1 MIIKEKDS
9 KQSEIDELSSLLAL
23 NLPEGKK
30 SLIKKELNCLKSG
43 ERGEKD
49 SAYYIDFDFDSSKN
63 HAVIHDL
70 RLEFE
75 NKVAQIDH
83 LVINRLFDFY
93 VLESKNFSDTLKIT
107 TEGEFLKAHNN
118 KYNAITSP
126 IEQNR
131 RHIFLLDKV
140 IKHYN
145 IMPTRLGIQLSP
157 TFRSYILVSPQSRVI
172 KPSKEHFDASMV
184 IKADTLRSQ
193 INKEFDERKFSGV
206 ITDIGKLSS
215 AETVMEITRKLAKL
229 HKPAK
234 IDFKSRFGITEK
246 TEPPKTSP
254 EKKEAEDSSRQSE
267 KKFYCSK
274 CKKSITKKVA
284 DFCWQNKER
293 FGGRAYC
300 YDCQKDI
307 TK

>member
-1 MIIKEKDS
+1 MIIKKKDS
-9 KQSEIDELSSLLAL
+9 KQSEIDELSSLLDS
-23 NLPEGKK
+23 NLPEEKK
-30 SLIKKELNCLKSG
+30 SLIKKELNCLKAG

-107 TEGEFLKAHNN
+107 TEGEFLKAYNN
-118 KYNAITSP
+118 KYDAIPSP

-145 IMPTRLGIQLSP
+145 IMPTRLGIQISP

-172 KPSKEHFDASMV
+172 KPSKEHFDASTV

-193 INKEFDERKFSGV
+193 INKEFDEMKFSGV
-206 ITDIGKLSS
+206 ITGIGKLSS
-215 AETVMEITRKLAKL
+215 GETVMEVARKLAKL
-229 HKPAK
+229 HKPSK
-234 IDFKSRFGITEK
+234 IDFKSKLGITER
-246 TEPPKTSP
+246 TETQKSLP
-254 EKKEAEDSSRQSE
+254 EKRKAEDTSRQSE
-267 KKFYCSK
+267 KAFYCSK
-274 CKKSITKKVA
+274 CKKPITEKVA
-284 DFCWQNKER
+284 SFCWQNKKR
-293 FGGRAYC
+293 FGGKAYC
-300 YDCQKDI
+300 YDCQKEI
-307 TK
+307 PK